1 MTGDL
6 NMATR
11 ARPSLT
17 TLILVALVAG
27 LLVGA
32 VAPGPSAHLAVV
44 SRLFVRLLQMLVAP
58 LVFSTLAA
66 GLASMARAA
75 ALRRIAVGALVY
87 FVAATLVAALVGVA
101 AAHALAPF
109 VPVAPPAG
117 VHAAPPVP
125 ADAPS
130 FADTLIPSS
139 IVAAMADNNL
149 LAVVFFTVLFALA
162 VRATGDEAGAPLR
175 RLLDS
180 LAAAMLK
187 LTAGVMWTAPVAV
200 FAASAAVVAGS
211 GGAGLRAFLALLV
224 VGYVAILGFGVVL
237 VAASSV
243 AGRFGAAGFLRAL
256 ASPLVL
262 AFSTAS
268 GAAAL
273 PGAMEAL
280 ERWGASRRLISFV
293 LPLGYSF
300 NLTGT
305 AVYLPLVTLFWARLN
320 GIALGWGD
328 QAMLV
333 ATVLVV
339 VRGLPPV
346 PRALFLVWGGILA
359 QFHLPPE
366 GLVIMLGIDPLL
378 DMARTVVN
386 VGGNG
391 LAVATLARLD
401 REGGA
406 PTPVPAA
413 RDQGGA

>member
-1 MTGDL
+1 MTGEPH
-6 NMATR
+6 MATR
-11 ARPSLT
+11 VRPSLT

-32 VAPGPSAHLAVV
+32 VAPGPSAHLAIV

-101 AAHALAPF
+101 AAHALAPL

-187 LTAGVMWTAPVAV
+187 LTAGVMWTAPAAV

-224 VGYVAILGFGVVL
+224 VGYAAILGFGVVL

-273 PGAMEAL
+273 PGAMESL

-333 ATVLVV
+333 ATVMVV

-346 PRALFLVWGGILA
+346 PRALFLVWGGMLA

-386 VGGNG
+386 VGGNC

-401 REGGA
+401 REG
-406 PTPVPAA
+406 
-413 RDQGGA
+413 

>member
-1 MTGDL
+1 MRSRL
-6 NMATR
+6 
-11 ARPSLT
+11 SLT

-27 LLVGA
+27 LVAGA
-32 VAPGPSAHLAVV
+32 VAPGPSAHLTVV

-66 GLASMARAA
+66 GIAASARTAS
-75 ALRRIAVGALVY
+75 LRRIAAAALVY
-87 FVAATLVAALVGVA
+87 FVAATFVAALVGLA
-101 AAHALAPF
+101 AGHALAPF

-117 VHAAPPVP
+117 VAPAPLSP
-125 ADAPS
+125 AVAPS

-139 IVAAMADNNL
+139 IVQAMAENNL

-162 VRATGDEAGAPLR
+162 VRAIGDDKAEPVR

-180 LAAAMLK
+180 LAAVMLR
-187 LTAGVMWTAPVAV
+187 LTTGVMWTAPVAV

-224 VGYVAILGFGVVL
+224 AGYAAILGFGALLLVV
-237 VAASSV
+237 SSR
-243 AGRFGAAGFLRAL
+243 AGRFGAAGFVRAL
-256 ASPLVL
+256 ASPLLL

-280 ERWGASRRLISFV
+280 ERWGASRRSISFV

-305 AVYLPLVTLFWARLN
+305 SVYLPLVTLFWAQLN
-320 GIALGWGD
+320 GVALGWAD

-346 PRALFLVWGGILA
+346 PRALFLVWGGILT

-386 VGGNG
+386 VGGNC

-401 REGGA
+401 RGDADRAVEKKG
-406 PTPVPAA
+406 PIPFFVSPAS
-413 RDQGGA
+413 RT

>member
-1 MTGDL
+1 MAGDFD
-6 NMATR
+6 MAIRT
-11 ARPSLT
+11 RPSLT
-17 TLILVALVAG
+17 TLILTALATG
-27 LLVGA
+27 LAAGA
-32 VAPGPSAHLAVV
+32 VAPGPAAHLTVV

-66 GLASMARAA
+66 AIAATARAA

-87 FVAATLVAALVGVA
+87 FVAATLVAALVGLA

-117 VHAAPPVP
+117 VGAAPP
-125 ADAPS
+125 AAAGAPS

-139 IVAAMADNNL
+139 IVQAMAENNL

-162 VRATGDEAGAPLR
+162 VRAVGDEAGAPLR
-175 RLLDS
+175 RLLES
-180 LAAAMLK
+180 LAAVMLR

-224 VGYVAILGFGVVL
+224 AGYVAILGFGVLLL
-237 VAASSV
+237 VASSQV
-243 AGRFGAAGFLRAL
+243 GRFGAAGFVRAL

-280 ERWGASRRLISFV
+280 ERWGASRRSISFV

-305 AVYLPLVTLFWARLN
+305 AVYLPLVTLFWAKLN
-320 GIALGWGD
+320 GVALGWAD

-333 ATVLVV
+333 ATVLLV

-346 PRALFLVWGGILA
+346 PRALFLVWGSILT
-359 QFHLPPE
+359 QLHLPPE

-386 VGGNG
+386 VGGNC

-401 REGGA
+401 RGD
-406 PTPVPAA
+406 AA
-413 RDQGGA
+413 AAGTGIG